1 MKINFRYTTDYDN
14 KDILGDVD
22 MEINVGDADYSEVEA
37 MFHRFMTAIGWS
49 KRPSLKDALES
60 YEGDFELPEDDGWDI
75 QLFADSPPQ
84 ERDLFD
90 D

>member
-1 MKINFRYTTDYDN
+1 MKINFRYTTVYDN

-22 MEINVGDADYSEVEA
+22 MEINVGNADYSEVEE

-49 KRPSLKDALES
+49 KRLSLKDALEKAGPS
-60 YEGDFELPEDDGWDI
+60 WDFELIE
-75 QLFADSPPQ
+75 DSPPQ
-84 ERDLFD
+84 ERDFFD

>member
-14 KDILGDVD
+14 KDLLGDVD
-22 MEINVGDADYSEVEA
+22 MEINVGDADYFEVEE

-49 KRPSLKDALES
+49 KRLSLRKALE
-60 YEGDFELPEDDGWDI
+60 EAGPEWDI
-75 QLFADSPPQ
+75 QFPADPPASP

-90 D
+90 G

>member
-1 MKINFRYTTDYDN
+1 MKINFRYTTEYDN
-14 KDILGDVD
+14 KDLLGDVD
-22 MEINVGDADYSEVEA
+22 MEINVGDADYYEVEA

-49 KRPSLKDALES
+49 KRLSLREALE
-60 YEGDFELPEDDGWDI
+60 EAGPEWDI
-75 QLFADSPPQ
+75 EFPADLPPQ

>member
-14 KDILGDVD
+14 KDLLGDVD
-22 MEINVGDADYSEVEA
+22 MEINVGDADYFEVEE

-49 KRPSLKDALES
+49 KRLSLREALE
-60 YEGDFELPEDDGWDI
+60 EAGPEWDI
-75 QLFADSPPQ
+75 EFPADPPAQ
-84 ERDLFD
+84 ERNLFD

>member
-14 KDILGDVD
+14 KDLLGDVD
-22 MEINVGDADYSEVEA
+22 MEINVGDADYFEVEE

-49 KRPSLKDALES
+49 KRLSLREALE
-60 YEGDFELPEDDGWDI
+60 EAGPEWDI
-75 QLFADSPPQ
+75 EFPADSPPQ